1 VPTIRLSFRP
11 PLHALALL
19 EFFAHRTVAGVDE
32 VSAGTYRRGLE
43 LAGGPATI
51 EVTPGPTQVR
61 ARLDLTD
68 PGDLP
73 EARSQVRRLCDLD
86 ADPVAI
92 DAVLAGDPALADAVH
107 REPGVRVPGAVDG
120 FEMAV
125 RAIVGQQISVAGARI
140 GLARL
145 VSGARIAPEHG
156 FPSPSAVAAAPDEAF
171 GMPAARR
178 RTLRM
183 LATEV
188 ACGRLVLDPST
199 DRTQAYTRLLAIP
212 GIGPWTAQYVGL
224 RALRDPDVL
233 LATDLGVRRGA
244 AALGLP
250 DEPAR
255 LADHAAR
262 HWAPW
267 RSYATIRLWRAA

>member
-1 VPTIRLSFRP
+1 MVRLPYRP
-11 PLHALALL
+11 PMPTGAVLDFLAQR
-19 EFFAHRTVAGVDE
+19 AIAGVDAVE
-32 VSAGTYRRGLE
+32 SGTYRRGLWLPNGPASVALSFGPGYATARLE
-43 LAGGPATI
+43 LADVADLPVA
-51 EVTPGPTQVR
+51 R
-61 ARLDLTD
+61 ARCRALL
-68 PGDLP
+68 
-73 EARSQVRRLCDLD
+73 DLD
-86 ADPVAI
+86 ADPVVI
-92 DAVLAGDPALADAVH
+92 DAALARDPKLAH
-107 REPGVRVPGAVDG
+107 AIATEPGIRVTGAVDG

-125 RAIVGQQISVAGARI
+125 RAIVGQQISVAGARTVL
-140 GLARL
+140 GRL
-145 VSGARIAPEHG
+145 VSAARTPPERG
-156 FPSPSAVAAAPDEAF
+156 FPSPYAVAAAPDEAF

-178 RTLRM
+178 RTLRA

-188 ACGRLVLDPST
+188 ASGRLVLDPSA
-199 DRTQAYTRLLAIP
+199 DRTQTYTRLLDIP

-250 DEPAR
+250 DDPAR

-267 RSYATIRLWRAA
+267 RSYATIRLWRAT